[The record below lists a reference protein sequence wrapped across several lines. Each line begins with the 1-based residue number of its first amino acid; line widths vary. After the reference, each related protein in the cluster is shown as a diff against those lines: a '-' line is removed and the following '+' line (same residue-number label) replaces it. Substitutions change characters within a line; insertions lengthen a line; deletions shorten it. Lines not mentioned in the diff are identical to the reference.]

1 MNPFRLE
8 PYVKKAIWGE
18 ERWVLSG
25 MPGRESVAE
34 DGRTVTELLSDM
46 KEDLVGAAAYGMYG
60 GAFPLLAKF
69 IDAKKDLSLQVHPD
83 DALARARHGSP
94 GKTEM
99 WYVVS
104 ATPDAKILAGF
115 ARPLSPAEYERL
127 SSGDATGLI
136 GAVVRHGSRPGE
148 TFFLP
153 AGTVHAIGGGNL
165 IAEIQQPSD
174 VTYRLCDYGRLDA
187 DGRPRELHVELA
199 KDAVDLSSTCAPVSY
214 DRSAGRASLASC
226 AHFTVERLTVD
237 GETSIDFGVDS
248 FVATLCVEGKA
259 SVNGVETVQG
269 GTLLVPAADRTMRI
283 RGDAVLLAAYIK
295 N

>member
-1 MNPFRLE
+1 MKPFRLR

-34 DGRTVTELLSDM
+34 DGRTLSELLADM
-46 KEDLVGAAAYGMYG
+46 KGDLVGESIFRKRPG
-60 GAFPLLAKF
+60 GFPLLAKF

-83 DALARARHGSP
+83 DGLAMARHGSP

-104 ATPDAKILAGF
+104 AAPGAKIAAGF
-115 ARPLSPAEYERL
+115 ARPLSPEEYARL
-127 SSGDATGLI
+127 SSGDATGLLS
-136 GAVVRHGSRPGE
+136 AVVRHDSGPGE

-187 DGRPRELHVELA
+187 DGRPRELHVGLA
-199 KDAVDLSSTCAPVSY
+199 KDAVDLSAGCEPVRY
-214 DRSAGRASLASC
+214 DRSAGRAELVSC
-226 AHFTVERLTVD
+226 GHFTVERMAVD
-237 GETSIDFGVDS
+237 GEASVDFGADS
-248 FVATLCVEGKA
+248 FVAVLCAEGSA
-259 SVNGVETVQG
+259 TVNGTDVEAG
-269 GTLLVPAADRTMRI
+269 GALLVPAADRALRV
-283 RGDAVLLAAYIK
+283 RGEATLLAAYI
-295 N
+295 NS